1 MTGIELIAIAI
12 GVPTLLA
19 SLLAQV
25 ELWQR
30 KEYRLDRMISHWRSP
45 LGSLTNYPII
55 SLALL
60 LIGLA
65 WLDFVT
71 GFTGLAGF
79 TSFADW
85 AGFTA
90 LLAFAAYHGDAIFR
104 RGLRRPEFT
113 VKAIAILLLTA
124 IVLAAYFWFAFSP
137 DLLIALQISTL
148 IFFLPGFTGL
158 AVLLVNIPFAFR
170 KRQIIQRA
178 ATLRQSLPNLTV
190 IAITGSFG
198 KTSTKHFLEQILRA
212 AGKNVAATQDHHNT
226 PIGVAQDMLAQL
238 KPDLEIYIAELGAYR
253 RGEIKQLAELTQP
266 KIGIITAIGNQHLD
280 LFGSSENILKAKWE
294 LIEALPKNG
303 SAILNADDERLVSMP
318 VPPGVS
324 DIKYSRR
331 EANLP
336 LLPHIS
342 NILISNILA
351 AVTAAQVLGIP
362 HEKIMASLPGLK
374 TFTRTMEL
382 KTGKNGAQ
390 IIDDSYS
397 ANEAGVI
404 AAIEYL
410 KSFSQPDKRMV
421 LLPLIELGSEASAV
435 HARIGQTVRAAGAK
449 LFIAGNVYERELG
462 PGVYQS
468 DPKRLAALVSQG
480 LSKDSV
486 VLLENR
492 IPDVVRR
499 AVIS

>member
-1 MTGIELIAIAI
+1 MTGIEIIALVI
-12 GVPTLLA
+12 GAATLLA

-30 KEYRLDRMISHWRSP
+30 KEYRLDRMVSHWRSP
-45 LGSLTNYPII
+45 QGSLANYPLI
-55 SLALL
+55 SLAILL
-60 LIGLA
+60 VGIS
-65 WLDFVT
+65 WLDFLT

-79 TSFADW
+79 TGFTDW

-90 LLAFAAYHGDAIFR
+90 LLTFVAYHGDAIFR
-104 RGLRRPEFT
+104 RGLRRPDFT
-113 VKAIAILLLTA
+113 VKAVIILLLTA
-124 IVLAAYFWFAFSP
+124 IVLAAYFWFIFSP
-137 DLLIALQISTL
+137 DILIALQISTL

-158 AVLLVNIPFAFR
+158 AVLLINVPFAFR
-170 KRQIIQRA
+170 KRQIISRA
-178 ATLRQSLPNLTV
+178 AALRRSLPNLTV
-190 IAITGSFG
+190 VGITGSFG

-212 AGKNVAATQDHHNT
+212 AGKNVAATHDHHNT
-226 PIGVAQDMLAQL
+226 PIGIAQDMLSQL
-238 KPDLEIYIAELGAYR
+238 KPGLEIYIAELGAYR

-280 LFGSSENILKAKWE
+280 LFGLSENILKAKWE

-303 SAILNADDERLVSMP
+303 IAILNADDERLVSMP
-318 VPPGVS
+318 VPSGVS

-342 NILISNILA
+342 DVLQSNVLA
-351 AVTAAQVLGIP
+351 AIAAAQALGIP
-362 HEKIMASLPGLK
+362 HEKIMASLPALK
-374 TFTRTMEL
+374 TFSRTMEIRS
-382 KTGKNGAQ
+382 GKNGAQ

-397 ANEAGVI
+397 ANEIGVI

-410 KSFSQPDKRMV
+410 KSFPQSDKRIV

-435 HARIGQTVRAAGAK
+435 HTRIGAAIHGAQVK
-449 LFIAGNVYERELG
+449 LFVASNVYEKELG
-462 PGVYQS
+462 PGVYEI
-468 DPKRLAALVSQG
+468 DPKRLAALASEG
-480 LSKDSV
+480 LSRDSI

-499 AVIS
+499 AVL